1 MALVDELRRIALDS
15 GLEEF
20 GIAEAQVLERARREL
35 FARKS
40 AGLSDDMGFTYR
52 NPERSTDPFA
62 AVQGARSVIVAAR
75 SYQRPD
81 PMVPS
86 ALSARVARYAWTDH
100 YAPLRDG
107 LRAVATH
114 LRAAGHRAVAYADD
128 NTVVD
133 REVAHRAGIGWF
145 GKNANLLVPGRG
157 SWFVLGCVIT
167 DAVLPPSPAPVEDGC
182 GTCHR
187 CIDGCPTGAIVAPG
201 VIDARRCLAWL
212 VQKPGI
218 FPMEFREALGDR
230 IYGCD
235 DCQDVCPI
243 NRRSDPAPEGVAAPE
258 LVAWVP
264 VLELLDLDDATI
276 LERHGRWYLH
286 GRDPVWVRRN
296 ALVIL
301 GNTGD
306 GQDAAVEAS
315 LVRYLQHP
323 NPVLRAHAVWAA
335 RRLGRNDLLPDTDS
349 DPSVRAE
356 LMAP

>member
-1 MALVDELRRIALDS
+1 
-15 GLEEF
+15 
-20 GIAEAQVLERARREL
+20 
-35 FARKS
+35 
-40 AGLSDDMGFTYR
+40 
-52 NPERSTDPFA
+52 
-62 AVQGARSVIVAAR
+62 
-75 SYQRPD
+75 
-81 PMVPS
+81 MVPS

-258 LVAWVP
+258 LLAWVP

-356 LMAP
+356 LIAP

>member
-1 MALVDELRRIALDS
+1 MALVDELRRIALDN

-20 GIAEAQVLERARREL
+20 GIAEAQILERARREL

-52 NPERSTDPFA
+52 NPERSTDPFT

-264 VLELLDLDDATI
+264 VLELLNLDDATI

-306 GQDAAVEAS
+306 GQDRAVEAV

-356 LMAP
+356 LTAP